1 MERSASIF
9 AGKRPMLVSRVATMF
24 KRVRCI
30 VTFFRLWTHEE
41 RHRKTRVEIEICR
54 ATDLAPPQPQ
64 NVIQANKK
72 QIIISQRWRGDARLR
87 VLLDPQLH
95 HGSAT
100 AAL

>member
-72 QIIISQRWRGDARLR
+72 QIIIFA
-87 VLLDPQLH
+87 
-95 HGSAT
+95 AT
-100 AAL
+100 ARRCEITCPLRPATPPR